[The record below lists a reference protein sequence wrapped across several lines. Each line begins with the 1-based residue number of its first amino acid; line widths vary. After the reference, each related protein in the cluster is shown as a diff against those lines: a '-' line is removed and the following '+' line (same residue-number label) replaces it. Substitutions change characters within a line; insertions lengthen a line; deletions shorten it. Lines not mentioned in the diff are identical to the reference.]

1 MSYSFTALQVERM
14 LGDWRV
20 EGPAYSRLAEAFEV
34 MIADGRLPAGARL
47 PAERTFATHCGL
59 SRNTVTA
66 AYRVLREQGYLTSGR
81 GAGSFVLLPATEQK
95 HRIPSSWAADQ
106 ERQDIDL
113 AIASLPAPES
123 ILGAATRRAALD
135 LGQYSHLPGYDLVGA
150 PELRQAIADRY
161 TARGLPTGPEQIM
174 VSAGADHALGLVIRL
189 LSRPGDSVLV
199 DSPTYPNA
207 LDTIRA
213 LRRRPLTVGLGMDGW
228 DTDVLEAVLR
238 QEKPALAYLMPDY
251 HNPTGLVMPDGV
263 RAAVAAAAR
272 ASSTILVVD
281 EATCEL
287 GLDGGSLPLPLAS
300 WAAPRQVVSIG
311 SMSKT
316 CWAGLRLGWV
326 RAATPVISRLVDL
339 RCVVDTGNPVM
350 TQLIGLRVLE
360 SYDELLAERRE
371 MLLRRRQV
379 LAESLA
385 RRIPQWRYT
394 MPDGGFSLWVD
405 LGARLSSPLAL
416 AAARRG
422 VKILSGGR
430 FGVDGTLENH
440 IRIPFA
446 TDEESIATACDR
458 LAGAWREVTSHRRGH
473 A

>member
-1 MSYSFTALQVERM
+1 M

-34 MIADGRLPAGARL
+34 MITDGRLPAGARL
-47 PAERTFATHCGL
+47 PAERTFATQCGV

-66 AYRVLREQGYLTSGR
+66 AYRVLREQGFLTSGR
-81 GAGSFVLLPATEQK
+81 GAGSFVLLPEAEQK
-95 HRIPSSWAADQ
+95 QRIPTSWAADRA
-106 ERQDIDL
+106 RQDIDL
-113 AIASLPAPES
+113 AVASLPAPES

-135 LGQYSHLPGYDLVGA
+135 LHQYSHLPGYDLVGA

-161 TARGLPTGPEQIM
+161 TARGIPTGPEQIM

-189 LSRPGDSVLV
+189 LSRPGDSVLI

-207 LDTIRA
+207 LDIVRA
-213 LRRRPLTVGLGMDGW
+213 LQRRPLTVGLGADGW
-228 DTDVLEAVLR
+228 NTDVLETVLR
-238 QEKPALAYLMPDY
+238 REKPALAFLMPDF
-251 HNPTGLVMPDGV
+251 HNPTGLVMPDSA
-263 RAAVAAAAR
+263 RAAIADAAR
-272 ASSTILVVD
+272 TSGSFLVVD

-287 GLDGGSLPLPLAS
+287 GLDGGTLPQPIAS
-300 WAAPRQVVSIG
+300 YGAPGRVVSIG

-339 RCVVDTGNPVM
+339 RCVVDTGNPIM

-360 SYDELLAERRE
+360 SYDELLDERRE

-379 LAESLA
+379 LTDSLA
-385 RRIPQWRYT
+385 RHLPDWRYT
-394 MPDGGFSLWVD
+394 VPGGGFSLWVD

-430 FGVDGTLENH
+430 FGADGTLENH

-446 TDEESIATACDR
+446 ADEESLAAACER
-458 LAGAWREVTSHRRGH
+458 LATAWREVTTHRRSH
-473 A
+473 T